1 MAYKATDERVDLE
14 TAFSRSRSPQSSH
27 APFKG
32 DDTWRTATKETLN
45 GARAPIDRHS
55 TIWIPAWGG
64 SLNQPVQPKEPQPRE
79 FGDPAPLALF
89 TAALTLFI
97 ISLILL
103 KTRGVT
109 ESSIVLVIAYS
120 YSGFIQVLCGMW
132 DFARGNTFG
141 ATVFTSLGGFW
152 ISFALFETNGLGF
165 MSAYTTQAELNSA
178 KGFFFISWFMFG
190 VLCTLCTLK
199 SNLATFLLFF
209 VLDLTLLILAIA
221 QFHQTSDGFPDPDLT
236 HLSGVLGLITS
247 ATCWYNAMAGLLDK
261 SNSFFTLPVFPF
273 PWTKEAQQKK
283 A

>member
-1 MAYKATDERVDLE
+1 MAYKSTDERVDLE
-14 TAFSRSRSPQSSH
+14 NAFSRSRSPPSSH

-32 DDTWRTATKETLN
+32 EDSWRTATKETLN

-64 SLNQPVQPKEPQPRE
+64 SFNQPVQPQPKLRE
-79 FGDPAPLALF
+79 FADPAPLALF

-97 ISLILL
+97 IGLIDL

-109 ESSIVLVIAYS
+109 EGSIVLVMAYS
-120 YSGFIQVLCGMW
+120 YSGFIQVLSGMW
-132 DFARGNTFG
+132 EFARGNTFG

-152 ISFALFETNGLGF
+152 ISFALFETHSLGF
-165 MSAYTTQAELNSA
+165 MSAYTTQAELNNA
-178 KGFFFISWFMFG
+178 KGIFFISWFIFA

-209 VLDLTLLILAIA
+209 LLDLALLVISIT
-221 QFHQTSDGFPDPDLT
+221 QFHQSADGLPNPDLT
-236 HLSGVLGLITS
+236 RLSGVIVLVT
-247 ATCWYNAMAGLLDK
+247 AFMCWYNAMAGLLDE

-273 PWTKEAQQKK
+273 PWTKEAQKK
-283 A
+283 EA